1 MEFSLPLSKAV
12 NLDISLVGLVAV
24 LVTRPVAVL
33 ILNCYVLISLD
44 GPKYI
49 FLNRNIMNTNVQ
61 VQGDDWWRNKLIFE

>member
-33 ILNCYVLISLD
+33 ILNCCVLISLD
-44 GPKYI
+44 GPIYI
-49 FLNRNIMNTNVQ
+49 FLNRNTMNTNVQ
-61 VQGDDWWRNKLIFE
+61 VQDDD